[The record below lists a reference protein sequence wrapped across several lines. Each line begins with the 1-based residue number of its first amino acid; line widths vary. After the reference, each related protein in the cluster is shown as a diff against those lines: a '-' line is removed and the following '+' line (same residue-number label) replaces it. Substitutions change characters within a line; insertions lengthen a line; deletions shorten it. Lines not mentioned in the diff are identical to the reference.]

1 MHLTRATATAQSF
14 SKIGKE
20 LQLQRGILGWVRNEV
35 PAEYVGMS
43 EE

>member
-1 MHLTRATATAQSF
+1 MHRRRATATAQF

-20 LQLQRGILGWVRNEV
+20 LELQRDMLGWVRNEV
-35 PAEYVGMS
+35 AAGYVGMS